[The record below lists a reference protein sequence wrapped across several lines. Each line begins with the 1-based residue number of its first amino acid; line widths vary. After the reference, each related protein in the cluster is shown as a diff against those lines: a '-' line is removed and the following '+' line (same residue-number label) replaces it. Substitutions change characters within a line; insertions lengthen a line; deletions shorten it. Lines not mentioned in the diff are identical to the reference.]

1 MLEEYE
7 KSEIVNGA
15 YMTRIMQVLE
25 NSKETKKII
34 SKQNQ
39 FILQISDGKD
49 SVNIYQKGKCY
60 CINLNGT
67 NFSSIVAAE
76 GGAYLYKNKK
86 LDIEYRLSEVI
97 LNDTASKR
105 TSFIKVKDFESVNSY
120 IDDSGN
126 YIFIYN
132 DEPGLSNEKITIYDK
147 ALVNLDEHALA
158 NFLEVKNNIVKDEI
172 QEQKEEKEEL
182 PQNIE
187 EFDYSKYEE
196 EKENEQKI
204 ADEIENAIDSEQFY
218 EEQMEDMEEF
228 YKNYVCM
235 IDGEVV
241 NGEERIPFIQELYS
255 TMQESDDQFLEISE
269 SIEEI
274 ITTYESELNKFEVKV
289 ESKKNE
295 SNSQIQKEQDDG
307 PEQ

>member
-7 KSEIVNGA
+7 KSEIVNNA

-25 NSKETKKII
+25 NSKEIKKII

-86 LDIEYRLSEVI
+86 LDIEYRLSEVS

-120 IDDSGN
+120 IDDNGH

-172 QEQKEEKEEL
+172 QEIKEEL

-196 EKENEQKI
+196 EKENE
-204 ADEIENAIDSEQFY
+204 
-218 EEQMEDMEEF
+218 EQMDDMEEF

-235 IDGEVV
+235 IDGEIV
-241 NGEERIPFIQELYS
+241 NGEERIPFLQELYS
-255 TMQESDDQFLEISE
+255 TMQESDDQFLKISE
-269 SIEEI
+269 NIEEI

-295 SNSQIQKEQDDG
+295 SNYKIPKEQDDDL
-307 PEQ
+307 EQ

>member
-7 KSEIVNGA
+7 KSEIVNNA

-25 NSKETKKII
+25 NSKEIKKII

-67 NFSSIVAAE
+67 NFSSIIAAE

-120 IDDSGN
+120 IDDNGH

-172 QEQKEEKEEL
+172 QEIKEEL

-187 EFDYSKYEE
+187 KFDYSKYEE
-196 EKENEQKI
+196 EKENEQKV

-235 IDGEVV
+235 IDGEII
-241 NGEERIPFIQELYS
+241 NGKERIPFLQELYS
-255 TMQESDDQFLEISE
+255 TMRESDDQFLEISE
-269 SIEEI
+269 NIEEI

-295 SNSQIQKEQDDG
+295 SNSKIPKEQDDG

>member
-7 KSEIVNGA
+7 KSEIVNNA
-15 YMTRIMQVLE
+15 YMRRIMQVLE
-25 NSKETKKII
+25 NIKETKKII
-34 SKQNQ
+34 SKQNK
-39 FILQISDGKD
+39 FILQIFDGKD

-67 NFSSIVAAE
+67 NFSSIIAAE

-120 IDDSGN
+120 IDDNGH

-172 QEQKEEKEEL
+172 QEIKEEL

-187 EFDYSKYEE
+187 EFDYSKYEK

-204 ADEIENAIDSEQFY
+204 ADKIENAIDSEQFY
-218 EEQMEDMEEF
+218 EGQMGDMEEF

-235 IDGEVV
+235 IDGEIV
-241 NGEERIPFIQELYS
+241 NGEERIPFLQELYS

-295 SNSQIQKEQDDG
+295 SNSKIQKEQDDG

>member
-7 KSEIVNGA
+7 KSEIVNNA
-15 YMTRIMQVLE
+15 YMRRIMQVLE
-25 NSKETKKII
+25 NIKETKKII
-34 SKQNQ
+34 SKQNK

-86 LDIEYRLSEVI
+86 LDIEYRLSEVS

-120 IDDSGN
+120 IDDNGN
-126 YIFIYN
+126 YILIYN
-132 DEPGLSNEKITIYDK
+132 DVPGLSNEKITIYDK

-172 QEQKEEKEEL
+172 QEIKEEL

-196 EKENEQKI
+196 EKENE
-204 ADEIENAIDSEQFY
+204 
-218 EEQMEDMEEF
+218 EQMDDMEEF

-235 IDGEVV
+235 IDGEIV
-241 NGEERIPFIQELYS
+241 NGEERIPFLQELDS
-255 TMQESDDQFLEISE
+255 TMQESDDQFLKISE
-269 SIEEI
+269 NIEEI

-295 SNSQIQKEQDDG
+295 SNYKIPKEQDDDL
-307 PEQ
+307 EQ

>member
-7 KSEIVNGA
+7 KSEIVNSA
-15 YMTRIMQVLE
+15 YMGKIMRVLE
-25 NSKETKKII
+25 NRKETKKII
-34 SKQNQ
+34 SKKNQ

-67 NFSSIVAAE
+67 NFSSIIAAE

-86 LDIEYRLSEVI
+86 LDIEYRLSEVS

-120 IDDSGN
+120 IDDNGN
-126 YIFIYN
+126 YILIYN

-172 QEQKEEKEEL
+172 QEIKEEL

-196 EKENEQKI
+196 EKENE
-204 ADEIENAIDSEQFY
+204 
-218 EEQMEDMEEF
+218 EQMDDIEEF

-235 IDGEVV
+235 IDGEIV
-241 NGEERIPFIQELYS
+241 NGEERIPFLQELDS
-255 TMQESDDQFLEISE
+255 TMQESDDQFLKISE
-269 SIEEI
+269 NIEEI

-295 SNSQIQKEQDDG
+295 SNYKIPKEQDDDL
-307 PEQ
+307 EQ

>member
-7 KSEIVNGA
+7 KSEIVNNA
-15 YMTRIMQVLE
+15 YMRRIMQVLE
-25 NSKETKKII
+25 NVKETKKII
-34 SKQNQ
+34 SKQNK

-86 LDIEYRLSEVI
+86 LDIEYRLSEVS

-120 IDDSGN
+120 IDDNGN
-126 YIFIYN
+126 YILIYN

-172 QEQKEEKEEL
+172 QEIKEEL

-196 EKENEQKI
+196 EKENE
-204 ADEIENAIDSEQFY
+204 
-218 EEQMEDMEEF
+218 EQMDDMEEF

-235 IDGEVV
+235 IDGEIV
-241 NGEERIPFIQELYS
+241 NGEERIPFLQELYS
-255 TMQESDDQFLEISE
+255 TMQESDDQFLKISE
-269 SIEEI
+269 NIEEI

-295 SNSQIQKEQDDG
+295 SNYKIPKEQDDDL
-307 PEQ
+307 EQ

>member
-7 KSEIVNGA
+7 KSEIVNNA
-15 YMTRIMQVLE
+15 YMRRIMQVLE
-25 NSKETKKII
+25 NIKETKKII
-34 SKQNQ
+34 SKQNK

-86 LDIEYRLSEVI
+86 LDIEYRLSEVS

-120 IDDSGN
+120 IDDNGN
-126 YIFIYN
+126 YILIYN

-172 QEQKEEKEEL
+172 QEKKEEL

-196 EKENEQKI
+196 EKENEQKV

-235 IDGEVV
+235 IDGEII
-241 NGEERIPFIQELYS
+241 NGKERTPFLQELYS
-255 TMQESDDQFLEISE
+255 TMRESDDQFLEISE
-269 SIEEI
+269 NIEEI

-295 SNSQIQKEQDDG
+295 SNSKIQKEQDDG

>member
-7 KSEIVNGA
+7 KSEIVNNA
-15 YMTRIMQVLE
+15 YMRRIMQVLE
-25 NSKETKKII
+25 NIKETKKII
-34 SKQNQ
+34 SKQNK
-39 FILQISDGKD
+39 FILQIFDGKD

-67 NFSSIVAAE
+67 NFSSIIAAE

-86 LDIEYRLSEVI
+86 LDIEYRLSEVS

-120 IDDSGN
+120 IDDNGN

-132 DEPGLSNEKITIYDK
+132 DESGLSNEKITIYDK

-172 QEQKEEKEEL
+172 QEIKEEL

-187 EFDYSKYEE
+187 EFDYSKYEK

-204 ADEIENAIDSEQFY
+204 ADKIENAIDSEQFY
-218 EEQMEDMEEF
+218 EKQMDDMEEF

-235 IDGEVV
+235 IDGEIV
-241 NGEERIPFIQELYS
+241 NGEERIPFLQELYS

-269 SIEEI
+269 NIEEI

-295 SNSQIQKEQDDG
+295 SNSKIPKEQDDG

>member
-7 KSEIVNGA
+7 KSEIVNNA
-15 YMTRIMQVLE
+15 YMRRIMQVLE
-25 NSKETKKII
+25 NIKETKKII
-34 SKQNQ
+34 SKQDK

-67 NFSSIVAAE
+67 NFSSIIAAE

-120 IDDSGN
+120 IDDNGN

-132 DEPGLSNEKITIYDK
+132 DESGLSNEKITIYDK

-172 QEQKEEKEEL
+172 QEKKEEL

-196 EKENEQKI
+196 EKENEQKV

-235 IDGEVV
+235 IDGEII
-241 NGEERIPFIQELYS
+241 NGKERIPFLQELYS
-255 TMQESDDQFLEISE
+255 TMRESDDQFLEISE
-269 SIEEI
+269 NIEEI

-295 SNSQIQKEQDDG
+295 SNSKIPKEQDDG
-307 PEQ
+307 PGQ

>member
-7 KSEIVNGA
+7 KSEIVNNA
-15 YMTRIMQVLE
+15 YMRRIMQVLE
-25 NSKETKKII
+25 NIKETKKII
-34 SKQNQ
+34 SKQNK

-67 NFSSIVAAE
+67 NFSSIIAAA
-76 GGAYLYKNKK
+76 GGAYLYENKK

-120 IDDSGN
+120 IDDNGH

-172 QEQKEEKEEL
+172 QEIKEEL

-204 ADEIENAIDSEQFY
+204 ADKIENAIDSEQFY
-218 EEQMEDMEEF
+218 EEQMGDMEEF

-235 IDGEVV
+235 IDGEIV
-241 NGEERIPFIQELYS
+241 NGEERIPFLQELYS
-255 TMQESDDQFLEISE
+255 TMQESDDQFFEISE
-269 SIEEI
+269 NIEEI

-289 ESKKNE
+289 ESKKDK
-295 SNSQIQKEQDDG
+295 SNSKIPKEQDDG

>member
-7 KSEIVNGA
+7 KSEIVNNA
-15 YMTRIMQVLE
+15 YMRRIMQVLE
-25 NSKETKKII
+25 NVKETKKII
-34 SKQNQ
+34 SKQNK

-86 LDIEYRLSEVI
+86 LDIEYRLSEVS

-120 IDDSGN
+120 IDDNGN
-126 YIFIYN
+126 YILIYN
-132 DEPGLSNEKITIYDK
+132 DKPGLSNEKITIYDK

-158 NFLEVKNNIVKDEI
+158 NFLEVKDEI
-172 QEQKEEKEEL
+172 QEIKEEL

-196 EKENEQKI
+196 EKENE
-204 ADEIENAIDSEQFY
+204 
-218 EEQMEDMEEF
+218 EQMDDMEEF

-235 IDGEVV
+235 IDGEIV
-241 NGEERIPFIQELYS
+241 NGEERIPFLQELYS
-255 TMQESDDQFLEISE
+255 TMQESDDQFLKISE
-269 SIEEI
+269 NIEEI

-295 SNSQIQKEQDDG
+295 SNYKIPKEQDDDL
-307 PEQ
+307 EQ

>member
-7 KSEIVNGA
+7 KSEIVNNA
-15 YMTRIMQVLE
+15 YMRRIMQVLE
-25 NSKETKKII
+25 NIKETKKII
-34 SKQNQ
+34 SKQNK

-67 NFSSIVAAE
+67 NFSSIIAAE

-86 LDIEYRLSEVI
+86 LDIEYRLSEVS

-120 IDDSGN
+120 IDDNGN

-132 DEPGLSNEKITIYDK
+132 DELGLSNEKITIYDK
-147 ALVNLDEHALA
+147 ALVNFDEHALA
-158 NFLEVKNNIVKDEI
+158 NFLKVKNNIVKDEI
-172 QEQKEEKEEL
+172 QEIKEEL

-196 EKENEQKI
+196 EKENE
-204 ADEIENAIDSEQFY
+204 
-218 EEQMEDMEEF
+218 EQMDDMEEF

-235 IDGEVV
+235 IDGEIV
-241 NGEERIPFIQELYS
+241 NGEERIPFLQELYS
-255 TMQESDDQFLEISE
+255 TMQESDDQFLKISE
-269 SIEEI
+269 NIEEI

-295 SNSQIQKEQDDG
+295 SNSKIPKEQDDG

>member
-25 NSKETKKII
+25 NIKETKKII

-187 EFDYSKYEE
+187 EFDYSKYEKEKEDE
-196 EKENEQKI
+196 EKL
-204 ADEIENAIDSEQFY
+204 ADEIENVVDSEQFY

-235 IDGEVV
+235 VDGEII
-241 NGEERIPFIQELYS
+241 NGEEKILFLQELYS
-255 TMQESDDQFLEISE
+255 TMQESDDQFLGISE
-269 SIEEI
+269 DIEEI

-289 ESKKNE
+289 KSKKNE

>member
-7 KSEIVNGA
+7 KSEIVNNA
-15 YMTRIMQVLE
+15 YMRRIMQVLE
-25 NSKETKKII
+25 NIKETKKII
-34 SKQNQ
+34 SKQNK

-120 IDDSGN
+120 IDDNGN

-147 ALVNLDEHALA
+147 ALVNLDKHALA
-158 NFLEVKNNIVKDEI
+158 NFFEVKNNIVKDEI
-172 QEQKEEKEEL
+172 QEIKEEL

-196 EKENEQKI
+196 EKENE
-204 ADEIENAIDSEQFY
+204 
-218 EEQMEDMEEF
+218 EQMDDMEEF

-235 IDGEVV
+235 IDGEIV
-241 NGEERIPFIQELYS
+241 NGEERIPFLQELYS
-255 TMQESDDQFLEISE
+255 TMQESDDQFLKISE
-269 SIEEI
+269 NIEEI

-295 SNSQIQKEQDDG
+295 SNSKIPKEQDDDL
-307 PEQ
+307 EQ

>member
-7 KSEIVNGA
+7 KSEIVNNA
-15 YMTRIMQVLE
+15 YMRRIMQVLE
-25 NSKETKKII
+25 NIKETKKII
-34 SKQNQ
+34 SKQNK

-67 NFSSIVAAE
+67 NFSSIIAAE
-76 GGAYLYKNKK
+76 GGAYLYENKK

-120 IDDSGN
+120 IDDNGH

-172 QEQKEEKEEL
+172 QEIKEEL

-204 ADEIENAIDSEQFY
+204 ADKIENAIDYEQFY
-218 EEQMEDMEEF
+218 EEQMGDMEEF

-235 IDGEVV
+235 IDGEIV
-241 NGEERIPFIQELYS
+241 NGEERIPFLQELYS
-255 TMQESDDQFLEISE
+255 TMQESDDQFFEISE
-269 SIEEI
+269 NIEEI

-289 ESKKNE
+289 ESKKDK
-295 SNSQIQKEQDDG
+295 SNSKIPKEQDDG

>member
-7 KSEIVNGA
+7 KSEIVNNA

-25 NSKETKKII
+25 NSKEIKKII

-120 IDDSGN
+120 IDDNGN

-172 QEQKEEKEEL
+172 QEIKEEL

-187 EFDYSKYEE
+187 KFDYSKYEE

-218 EEQMEDMEEF
+218 EEQMDDMEEF

-235 IDGEVV
+235 IDGEIV
-241 NGEERIPFIQELYS
+241 NGEERIPFLQEVYS
-255 TMQESDDQFLEISE
+255 TMQESDDQFLKISE
-269 SIEEI
+269 NIEEI

-295 SNSQIQKEQDDG
+295 SNSKIPKEQDDG

>member
-7 KSEIVNGA
+7 KSEIVNNA
-15 YMTRIMQVLE
+15 YIRRIMQVLE
-25 NSKETKKII
+25 NVKETKKII
-34 SKQNQ
+34 SKQNK

-67 NFSSIVAAE
+67 NFSSIIAAE

-105 TSFIKVKDFESVNSY
+105 TSFIKVKDFESVSSY
-120 IDDSGN
+120 IDDNGN

-172 QEQKEEKEEL
+172 QEKKEEL

-196 EKENEQKI
+196 EKENEQKV

-235 IDGEVV
+235 IDGEII
-241 NGEERIPFIQELYS
+241 NGKERIPFLQELYS
-255 TMQESDDQFLEISE
+255 TMRESDDQFLEISE
-269 SIEEI
+269 NIEEI

-295 SNSQIQKEQDDG
+295 SNSKIPKEQDDG

>member
-7 KSEIVNGA
+7 KSEIVNNA
-15 YMTRIMQVLE
+15 YMRRIMQVLE
-25 NSKETKKII
+25 NIKETKKII
-34 SKQNQ
+34 SKQNK

-120 IDDSGN
+120 IDDNGN

-172 QEQKEEKEEL
+172 QEIKEEL

-204 ADEIENAIDSEQFY
+204 ADKIENAIDYEQFY
-218 EEQMEDMEEF
+218 EEQMGDMEEF

-235 IDGEVV
+235 IDGEIV
-241 NGEERIPFIQELYS
+241 NGEERIPFLQELYS
-255 TMQESDDQFLEISE
+255 TMQESDDQFLKISE
-269 SIEEI
+269 NIEEI

-295 SNSQIQKEQDDG
+295 SNSKIPKEQDDG

>member
-7 KSEIVNGA
+7 KSEIVNNA
-15 YMTRIMQVLE
+15 YMRRIMQVLE
-25 NSKETKKII
+25 NIKETKKII
-34 SKQNQ
+34 SKQDK

-67 NFSSIVAAE
+67 NFSSIIAAE

-120 IDDSGN
+120 IDDNGN

-132 DEPGLSNEKITIYDK
+132 DESGLSNEKITIYDK

-172 QEQKEEKEEL
+172 QEKKEEL

-196 EKENEQKI
+196 EKENEQKV

-218 EEQMEDMEEF
+218 EEQMDDMEEF

-235 IDGEVV
+235 IDGEII
-241 NGEERIPFIQELYS
+241 NGKERIPFLQELYS

-269 SIEEI
+269 NIEEI

-295 SNSQIQKEQDDG
+295 SNSKIPKEQDDG

>member
-1 MLEEYE
+1 MLEEYG
-7 KSEIVNGA
+7 KSEIVNNA
-15 YMTRIMQVLE
+15 YMRRIMQVLE
-25 NSKETKKII
+25 NIKETKKII
-34 SKQNQ
+34 SKQNK

-86 LDIEYRLSEVI
+86 LDIEYRLSEVS

-120 IDDSGN
+120 IDDNGN
-126 YIFIYN
+126 YILIYN

-172 QEQKEEKEEL
+172 QEIKEEL

-196 EKENEQKI
+196 EKENE
-204 ADEIENAIDSEQFY
+204 
-218 EEQMEDMEEF
+218 EQMDDMEEF

-235 IDGEVV
+235 IDGEIV
-241 NGEERIPFIQELYS
+241 NGEERIPFLQELYS
-255 TMQESDDQFLEISE
+255 TMQESDDQFLKISE
-269 SIEEI
+269 NIEEI

-295 SNSQIQKEQDDG
+295 SNYKIPKEQDDDL
-307 PEQ
+307 EQ

>member
-7 KSEIVNGA
+7 KSEIVNNA
-15 YMTRIMQVLE
+15 YMRRIMPVLE
-25 NSKETKKII
+25 NIKETKKII
-34 SKQNQ
+34 SKQNK

-86 LDIEYRLSEVI
+86 LDIEYRLSEVS

-120 IDDSGN
+120 IDDNGN
-126 YIFIYN
+126 YILIYN

-172 QEQKEEKEEL
+172 QEIKEEL

-196 EKENEQKI
+196 EKENE
-204 ADEIENAIDSEQFY
+204 
-218 EEQMEDMEEF
+218 EQMDDIEEF

-235 IDGEVV
+235 IDGEIV
-241 NGEERIPFIQELYS
+241 NGEERIPFLQELDS
-255 TMQESDDQFLEISE
+255 TMQESDDQFLKISE
-269 SIEEI
+269 NIEEI

-295 SNSQIQKEQDDG
+295 SNYKIPKEQDDDL
-307 PEQ
+307 EQ

>member
-7 KSEIVNGA
+7 KSEIVNNA
-15 YMTRIMQVLE
+15 YMRRIMQVLE
-25 NSKETKKII
+25 NIKETKKII
-34 SKQNQ
+34 SKQNK

-67 NFSSIVAAE
+67 NFSSIIAAE

-120 IDDSGN
+120 IDDNGH

-172 QEQKEEKEEL
+172 QEIKEEL

-204 ADEIENAIDSEQFY
+204 ADKIENAIDSEQFY
-218 EEQMEDMEEF
+218 EEQMGDMEEF

-235 IDGEVV
+235 IDGEIV
-241 NGEERIPFIQELYS
+241 NGEERIPFLQELYS

-269 SIEEI
+269 NIEEI

-289 ESKKNE
+289 ESKKNK
-295 SNSQIQKEQDDG
+295 SNSKIPKEQDDG

>member
-7 KSEIVNGA
+7 KSEIVNNA
-15 YMTRIMQVLE
+15 YMRRIMQVLE
-25 NSKETKKII
+25 NVKETKKII
-34 SKQNQ
+34 SKQNK

-67 NFSSIVAAE
+67 NFSSIIAAE

-147 ALVNLDEHALA
+147 ALVNLDEHALS

-295 SNSQIQKEQDDG
+295 SNSKIQKEQDDG

>member
-7 KSEIVNGA
+7 KSEIVNNA
-15 YMTRIMQVLE
+15 YMRRIMQVLE
-25 NSKETKKII
+25 NIKETKKII
-34 SKQNQ
+34 SKQDK
-39 FILQISDGKD
+39 FILQIPDGKD

-67 NFSSIVAAE
+67 NFSSIIAAE
-76 GGAYLYKNKK
+76 GGAYLYENKK

-120 IDDSGN
+120 IDDNGH

-172 QEQKEEKEEL
+172 QEIKEEL

-204 ADEIENAIDSEQFY
+204 ADKIENAIDSEQFY
-218 EEQMEDMEEF
+218 EEQMGDMEEF

-235 IDGEVV
+235 IDGEIV
-241 NGEERIPFIQELYS
+241 NGEERIPFLQELYS
-255 TMQESDDQFLEISE
+255 TMQESDDQFFEISE
-269 SIEEI
+269 NIEEI

-289 ESKKNE
+289 ESKKDK
-295 SNSQIQKEQDDG
+295 SNSKIPKEQDDG

>member
-7 KSEIVNGA
+7 KSEIVNNA
-15 YMTRIMQVLE
+15 YMRRIMQVLE
-25 NSKETKKII
+25 NIKETKKII
-34 SKQNQ
+34 SKQNK
-39 FILQISDGKD
+39 FILQISNGKD

-86 LDIEYRLSEVI
+86 LDIEYRLSEVS

-120 IDDSGN
+120 IDDNGN
-126 YIFIYN
+126 YILIYN

-172 QEQKEEKEEL
+172 QEIKEEL

-196 EKENEQKI
+196 EKENE
-204 ADEIENAIDSEQFY
+204 
-218 EEQMEDMEEF
+218 EQMDDIEEF

-235 IDGEVV
+235 IDGEIV
-241 NGEERIPFIQELYS
+241 NGEERIPFLQELDS
-255 TMQESDDQFLEISE
+255 TMQESDDQFLKISE
-269 SIEEI
+269 NIEEI

-295 SNSQIQKEQDDG
+295 SNYKIPKEQDDDL
-307 PEQ
+307 EQ

>member
-7 KSEIVNGA
+7 KSEIVNNA
-15 YMTRIMQVLE
+15 YMRRIMQVLE
-25 NSKETKKII
+25 NIKETKKII
-34 SKQNQ
+34 SKQNK

-86 LDIEYRLSEVI
+86 LDIEYRLSEVS

-120 IDDSGN
+120 IDDNGN
-126 YIFIYN
+126 YILIYN

-147 ALVNLDEHALA
+147 ALVNLDEHALD

-172 QEQKEEKEEL
+172 QEIKEEL

-196 EKENEQKI
+196 EKENE
-204 ADEIENAIDSEQFY
+204 
-218 EEQMEDMEEF
+218 EQMDDMEEF

-235 IDGEVV
+235 IDGEIV
-241 NGEERIPFIQELYS
+241 NGEERIPFLQELYS
-255 TMQESDDQFLEISE
+255 TMQESDDQFLKISE
-269 SIEEI
+269 NIEEI

-295 SNSQIQKEQDDG
+295 SNYKIPKEQDDDL
-307 PEQ
+307 EQ

>member
-7 KSEIVNGA
+7 KSEIVNNA
-15 YMTRIMQVLE
+15 YMRRIMQVLE
-25 NSKETKKII
+25 NIKETKKII
-34 SKQNQ
+34 SKQNK

-86 LDIEYRLSEVI
+86 LDIEYRLSEVS

-120 IDDSGN
+120 IDDNGN

-147 ALVNLDEHALA
+147 ALVNLDEHAWA

-172 QEQKEEKEEL
+172 QEIKEEL

-196 EKENEQKI
+196 EKENE
-204 ADEIENAIDSEQFY
+204 
-218 EEQMEDMEEF
+218 EQMDDMEEF

-235 IDGEVV
+235 IDGEIV
-241 NGEERIPFIQELYS
+241 NGEERIPFLQELYS
-255 TMQESDDQFLEISE
+255 TMQESDDQFLKISE
-269 SIEEI
+269 NIEEI

-295 SNSQIQKEQDDG
+295 SNSKIPKEQDDG

>member
-7 KSEIVNGA
+7 KSEIVNNA

-25 NSKETKKII
+25 NSKEIKKII

-67 NFSSIVAAE
+67 NVSSIVAAE

-120 IDDSGN
+120 IDDNGN

-172 QEQKEEKEEL
+172 QEIKEEL

-204 ADEIENAIDSEQFY
+204 ADKIENAIDYEQFY
-218 EEQMEDMEEF
+218 EEQMGDMEEF

-235 IDGEVV
+235 IDGEIV
-241 NGEERIPFIQELYS
+241 NGEERIPFLQELYS
-255 TMQESDDQFLEISE
+255 TMQESDDQFLKISE
-269 SIEEI
+269 NIEEI

-295 SNSQIQKEQDDG
+295 SNSKIPKEQDDG

>member
-7 KSEIVNGA
+7 KSEIVNNA
-15 YMTRIMQVLE
+15 YMRRIMQVLE
-25 NSKETKKII
+25 NIKETKKII
-34 SKQNQ
+34 SKQNK

-86 LDIEYRLSEVI
+86 LDIEYRLSEVS

-105 TSFIKVKDFESVNSY
+105 TSFIEVKDFESVNSY
-120 IDDSGN
+120 IDDNGN
-126 YIFIYN
+126 YILIYN

-172 QEQKEEKEEL
+172 QEIKEEL

-196 EKENEQKI
+196 EKENE
-204 ADEIENAIDSEQFY
+204 
-218 EEQMEDMEEF
+218 EQMDDMEEF

-235 IDGEVV
+235 IDGEIV
-241 NGEERIPFIQELYS
+241 NGEERIPFLQELYS
-255 TMQESDDQFLEISE
+255 TMQESDDQFLKFSE
-269 SIEEI
+269 NIEEI

-295 SNSQIQKEQDDG
+295 SNYKIPKEQDDDL
-307 PEQ
+307 EQ

>member
-7 KSEIVNGA
+7 KSEIVNNA
-15 YMTRIMQVLE
+15 YMRRIMQVLE
-25 NSKETKKII
+25 NIKETKKII
-34 SKQNQ
+34 SKQNK

-86 LDIEYRLSEVI
+86 LDIEYRLSEVS

-120 IDDSGN
+120 IDDNGN
-126 YIFIYN
+126 YILIYN
-132 DEPGLSNEKITIYDK
+132 DEPGLSNEKITIYDN

-172 QEQKEEKEEL
+172 QEIKEEL

-196 EKENEQKI
+196 EKENE
-204 ADEIENAIDSEQFY
+204 
-218 EEQMEDMEEF
+218 EQMDDMEEF

-235 IDGEVV
+235 IDGEIV
-241 NGEERIPFIQELYS
+241 NGEERIPFLQELYS
-255 TMQESDDQFLEISE
+255 TMQESDDQFLKISE
-269 SIEEI
+269 NIEEI

-295 SNSQIQKEQDDG
+295 SNYKIPKEQDDDL
-307 PEQ
+307 EQ

>member
-7 KSEIVNGA
+7 KSEIVNNA
-15 YMTRIMQVLE
+15 YMRRIMQVLE
-25 NSKETKKII
+25 NIKETKKII
-34 SKQNQ
+34 SKQDK

-67 NFSSIVAAE
+67 NFSSIIAAE

-120 IDDSGN
+120 IDDNGN

-132 DEPGLSNEKITIYDK
+132 DESGLSNEKITIYDK

-172 QEQKEEKEEL
+172 QEKKEEL

-196 EKENEQKI
+196 EKENEQKV

-235 IDGEVV
+235 IDGEII
-241 NGEERIPFIQELYS
+241 NGKERIPFLQELYS
-255 TMQESDDQFLEISE
+255 TMRESDDQFLEISE
-269 SIEEI
+269 NIEEI

-295 SNSQIQKEQDDG
+295 SNSKIQKEQDDG

>member
-7 KSEIVNGA
+7 KSEIVNNA
-15 YMTRIMQVLE
+15 YMRRIMQVLE
-25 NSKETKKII
+25 NIKETKKII
-34 SKQNQ
+34 SKQNK

-67 NFSSIVAAE
+67 NFSSIIAAE
-76 GGAYLYKNKK
+76 GGAYLYENKK

-120 IDDSGN
+120 IDDNGH

-172 QEQKEEKEEL
+172 QEIKEEL

-204 ADEIENAIDSEQFY
+204 ADKIENAIDSEQFY
-218 EEQMEDMEEF
+218 EEQMGDMEEF

-235 IDGEVV
+235 IDGEIV
-241 NGEERIPFIQELYS
+241 NGEERIPFLQELDS
-255 TMQESDDQFLEISE
+255 TMQESDDQFLKISE
-269 SIEEI
+269 NIEEI

-289 ESKKNE
+289 ESKKDK
-295 SNSQIQKEQDDG
+295 SNSKIPKEQDDG

>member
-7 KSEIVNGA
+7 KSEIVNNA
-15 YMTRIMQVLE
+15 YMRRIMQVLE
-25 NSKETKKII
+25 NIKETKKII
-34 SKQNQ
+34 SKQNK

-86 LDIEYRLSEVI
+86 LDIEYRLSEVS

-120 IDDSGN
+120 IDDN
-126 YIFIYN
+126 YILIYN

-172 QEQKEEKEEL
+172 QEIKEEL

-196 EKENEQKI
+196 EKENE
-204 ADEIENAIDSEQFY
+204 
-218 EEQMEDMEEF
+218 EQMDDIEEF

-235 IDGEVV
+235 IDGEIV
-241 NGEERIPFIQELYS
+241 NGEERIPFLQELDS
-255 TMQESDDQFLEISE
+255 TMQESDDQFLKISE
-269 SIEEI
+269 NIEEI

-295 SNSQIQKEQDDG
+295 SNYKIPKEQDDDL
-307 PEQ
+307 EQ

>member
-7 KSEIVNGA
+7 KSEIVNNA
-15 YMTRIMQVLE
+15 YMRRIMQVLE
-25 NSKETKKII
+25 NIKETKKII
-34 SKQNQ
+34 SKQNK

-67 NFSSIVAAE
+67 NFSSIIAAE

-86 LDIEYRLSEVI
+86 LDIECRLSEVS

-120 IDDSGN
+120 IDDNGN

-132 DEPGLSNEKITIYDK
+132 DELGLSNEKITIYDK
-147 ALVNLDEHALA
+147 ALVNFDEHALA
-158 NFLEVKNNIVKDEI
+158 NFLKVKNNIVKDEI
-172 QEQKEEKEEL
+172 QEIKEEL

-196 EKENEQKI
+196 EKENE
-204 ADEIENAIDSEQFY
+204 
-218 EEQMEDMEEF
+218 EQMDDMEEF

-235 IDGEVV
+235 IDGEIV
-241 NGEERIPFIQELYS
+241 NGEERIPFLQELYS

-269 SIEEI
+269 NIEEI

-295 SNSQIQKEQDDG
+295 SNSKIQKEQDDG

>member
-7 KSEIVNGA
+7 KSEIVNNA
-15 YMTRIMQVLE
+15 YMRRIMQVLE
-25 NSKETKKII
+25 NIKETKKII
-34 SKQNQ
+34 SKQNK
-39 FILQISDGKD
+39 FILQIFDGKD

-120 IDDSGN
+120 IDDNGH

-172 QEQKEEKEEL
+172 QEIKEEL

-187 EFDYSKYEE
+187 EFDYSKYEK

-204 ADEIENAIDSEQFY
+204 ADKIENAIDSEQFY
-218 EEQMEDMEEF
+218 EGQMGDMEEF

-235 IDGEVV
+235 IDGEIV
-241 NGEERIPFIQELYS
+241 NGEERIPFLQELYS

-295 SNSQIQKEQDDG
+295 SNSKIPKEQDDG

>member
-7 KSEIVNGA
+7 KSEIVNNA
-15 YMTRIMQVLE
+15 YMRRIMQVLE
-25 NSKETKKII
+25 NIKETKKII
-34 SKQNQ
+34 SKQNK

-60 CINLNGT
+60 FINLNGT
-67 NFSSIVAAE
+67 NFSSIIAAE

-120 IDDSGN
+120 IDDNGH

-172 QEQKEEKEEL
+172 QEIKEEL

-204 ADEIENAIDSEQFY
+204 ADKIENAIDSEQFY
-218 EEQMEDMEEF
+218 EEQMGDMEEF

-235 IDGEVV
+235 IDGEIV
-241 NGEERIPFIQELYS
+241 NGEERIPFLQELYS
-255 TMQESDDQFLEISE
+255 TMQESDDQFLKISE
-269 SIEEI
+269 NIEEI

-289 ESKKNE
+289 ESKKNK
-295 SNSQIQKEQDDG
+295 SNSKIPKEQDDG